1 MNYTISGFW
10 GSNWNVDED
19 GLRDEVIRHVRK
31 RLDDMGLGE
40 VHIDYQT
47 IDRGGLLDD
56 DTVDMRMSSTE
67 NVDMIVMDISEVDT
81 SIYFTLGLLI
91 SRMKST
97 GMTKPRIYLL
107 SNDEGFD
114 PSSHEI
120 RTVYI
125 ILKDWVKVIPYSVVD
140 EKVVINNNEWWGYS
154 VYQLCCI
161 ICPAF

>member
-1 MNYTISGFW
+1 MNYTMRGFW

-31 RLDDMGLGE
+31 RMDDMGLGE
-40 VHIDYQT
+40 VHIDYQS

-56 DTVDMRMSSTE
+56 DTVEMRLNSTE

-91 SRMKST
+91 GRMIST

-140 EKVVINNNEWWGYS
+140 EKVVINNNEWWEM
-154 VYQLCCI
+154 
-161 ICPAF
+161 

>member
-1 MNYTISGFW
+1 MNYTMRGFW

-19 GLRDEVIRHVRK
+19 GLRNEVIRHVRK

-56 DTVDMRMSSTE
+56 DTVEMRMSSTE

-91 SRMKST
+91 SRMKTT

-140 EKVVINNNEWWGYS
+140 EKVVINNNEWWEM
-154 VYQLCCI
+154 
-161 ICPAF
+161 

>member
-1 MNYTISGFW
+1 MNYTIRGFW

-56 DTVDMRMSSTE
+56 DTVEMRMSSTE
-67 NVDMIVMDISEVDT
+67 NVDMIVMDISEIDT

-91 SRMKST
+91 SRMKTT

-140 EKVVINNNEWWGYS
+140 EKVVINNNEWWEM
-154 VYQLCCI
+154 
-161 ICPAF
+161 

>member
-1 MNYTISGFW
+1 MNYTMRGFW

-31 RLDDMGLGE
+31 RMDDMGLGE

-56 DTVDMRMSSTE
+56 DTVEMRMSSTE

-91 SRMKST
+91 GRMKT
-97 GMTKPRIYLL
+97 NGITKPRIYLL

-140 EKVVINNNEWWGYS
+140 EKVVINNNEWWEM
-154 VYQLCCI
+154 
-161 ICPAF
+161 

>member
-1 MNYTISGFW
+1 MNYTMRGLW

-31 RLDDMGLGE
+31 RMDDMGLGE

-56 DTVDMRMSSTE
+56 DTVEMRMNSTE

-91 SRMKST
+91 GRMKST
-97 GMTKPRIYLL
+97 GITKPRIYLL

-140 EKVVINNNEWWGYS
+140 EKVVINNNEWWEM
-154 VYQLCCI
+154 
-161 ICPAF
+161 

>member
-1 MNYTISGFW
+1 MNYTIRGFW
-10 GSNWNVDED
+10 GSNWNVDEE
-19 GLRDEVIRHVRK
+19 GLRDEFIRHVRK

-56 DTVDMRMSSTE
+56 DTVEMRMSSTE

-91 SRMKST
+91 GRMKTT

-107 SNDEGFD
+107 SNDEGFV

-140 EKVVINNNEWWGYS
+140 EKVVINNNEWWEM
-154 VYQLCCI
+154 
-161 ICPAF
+161 

>member
-1 MNYTISGFW
+1 MNYTMRGFW

-31 RLDDMGLGE
+31 RMDDMGLGE

-56 DTVDMRMSSTE
+56 DTVEMRMSSTE

-91 SRMKST
+91 SRMKTTS
-97 GMTKPRIYLL
+97 MTKPRIYLL

-140 EKVVINNNEWWGYS
+140 EKVVINNNEWWEM
-154 VYQLCCI
+154 
-161 ICPAF
+161 

>member
-1 MNYTISGFW
+1 MNYTMRGFW

-56 DTVDMRMSSTE
+56 DTVEMRMSSTE

-91 SRMKST
+91 SRMKTT

-140 EKVVINNNEWWGYS
+140 EKVVINNNEWWEM
-154 VYQLCCI
+154 
-161 ICPAF
+161 

>member
-1 MNYTISGFW
+1 MNYTMRGLW

-19 GLRDEVIRHVRK
+19 GLRNEVIRHVRK
-31 RLDDMGLGE
+31 RMDDMGLGE

-56 DTVDMRMSSTE
+56 DTVEMRMSSTE

-91 SRMKST
+91 GRMKTTS
-97 GMTKPRIYLL
+97 MTKPRIYLL

-140 EKVVINNNEWWGYS
+140 EKVVINNNEWWEM
-154 VYQLCCI
+154 
-161 ICPAF
+161 

>member
-1 MNYTISGFW
+1 MNYTMRGFW

-31 RLDDMGLGE
+31 RMDDMGLGE

-56 DTVDMRMSSTE
+56 DTVEMRMSSTE
-67 NVDMIVMDISEVDT
+67 NVDMIVMDISEIDS

-91 SRMKST
+91 SRMKTT

-140 EKVVINNNEWWGYS
+140 EKVVINNNEWWEM
-154 VYQLCCI
+154 
-161 ICPAF
+161 

>member
-1 MNYTISGFW
+1 MNYTMRGFW

-31 RLDDMGLGE
+31 RMDDMGLGE

-56 DTVDMRMSSTE
+56 DTVEMRMSSTE

-91 SRMKST
+91 GRMKTT
-97 GMTKPRIYLL
+97 GITKPRIYLL

-140 EKVVINNNEWWGYS
+140 EKVVINNNEWWEM
-154 VYQLCCI
+154 
-161 ICPAF
+161 

>member
-1 MNYTISGFW
+1 MRGFW

-31 RLDDMGLGE
+31 RMDDMGLGE

-56 DTVDMRMSSTE
+56 DTVEMRMSSTE

-91 SRMKST
+91 GRMKST
-97 GMTKPRIYLL
+97 GITKPRIYLL

-140 EKVVINNNEWWGYS
+140 EKVVINNNEWWEM
-154 VYQLCCI
+154 
-161 ICPAF
+161 

>member
-1 MNYTISGFW
+1 MNYTIRGFW

-40 VHIDYQT
+40 VHINYQT

-56 DTVDMRMSSTE
+56 DTVEMRMSSTE

-91 SRMKST
+91 SRMKTT

-140 EKVVINNNEWWGYS
+140 EKVVINNNEWWEM
-154 VYQLCCI
+154 
-161 ICPAF
+161 

>member
-1 MNYTISGFW
+1 MNYTMRGFW

-19 GLRDEVIRHVRK
+19 GLKDEVIRHVRK
-31 RLDDMGLGE
+31 RMDDMGLGE

-56 DTVDMRMSSTE
+56 DTVEMRMSSTE

-91 SRMKST
+91 GRMKST

-140 EKVVINNNEWWGYS
+140 EKVVINNNEWWEM
-154 VYQLCCI
+154 
-161 ICPAF
+161 

>member
-1 MNYTISGFW
+1 MNYTMRGFW

-31 RLDDMGLGE
+31 RMDDMGLGE

-56 DTVDMRMSSTE
+56 DTVEMRMSSTE

-91 SRMKST
+91 GRMKTT

-114 PSSHEI
+114 PSSHEL

-140 EKVVINNNEWWGYS
+140 EKVVINNNEWWEM
-154 VYQLCCI
+154 
-161 ICPAF
+161 